1 MCCDRDCIRSS
12 VRLRRLRRRGLGTAP
27 VQCYDELDLIPC
39 PMCKGLGVRFKR
51 IYPDMD
57 YEDMRDF
64 LPENYDP
71 FAIEEEEK

>member
-1 MCCDRDCIRSS
+1 MTETALEVRFVCDACD
-12 VRLRRLRRRGLGTAP
+12 GEGWEPAP